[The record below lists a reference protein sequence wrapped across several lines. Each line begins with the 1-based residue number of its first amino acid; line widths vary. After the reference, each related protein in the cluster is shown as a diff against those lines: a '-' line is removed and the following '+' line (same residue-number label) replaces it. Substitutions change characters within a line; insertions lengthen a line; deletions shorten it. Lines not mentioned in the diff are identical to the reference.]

1 MNLET
6 IHLFTLALGL
16 QKPWFC
22 KKVEFTPGTSGL
34 LDIWVDF
41 ERGSRFMCPECKENG
56 CSAHDT
62 LNKEW
67 RHLDFFQ
74 HECYLH
80 ARVPRVSCQKCGVHL
95 VDVPWA
101 RKGSGFTLLFEAMVM
116 AMAEHMAVAEV
127 SRMVVE
133 FDTKLWRIVR
143 HYVDEAR
150 MELSYEDVTSVGIDE
165 TARAR
170 GHAYVSIFVDMDTR
184 SVLYATPGKGSDTVE
199 AFVKDLQEHDG
210 DPKKVTEVSMDMSP
224 AFISGVGEHL
234 PVAAIAF
241 DRFHLMQHA
250 GKAVDQVRREE
261 QKYEKVL
268 EKSRYLWLKN
278 PENLKEKE
286 KTKFADLSKRDLKT
300 VRAYNL
306 RMKLR
311 ALWDQ
316 KAEDVVPYLERW
328 CSWAIRSRL
337 RPMIDIVR
345 MIRRH
350 WSGIIQSATSK
361 LSNGVVEG
369 INSIIQLARA
379 RARGYR
385 SVRNYITMIY
395 LVASDLQFDL
405 PT

>member
-6 IHLFTLALGL
+6 INLFTLALGL

-22 KKVEFTPGTSGL
+22 KKVEFTPGISGL
-34 LDIWVDF
+34 LDIRVDF
-41 ERGSRFMCPECKENG
+41 ERGSHFQCPECGEGN
-56 CSAHDT
+56 CPVHDT
-62 LNKEW
+62 TEKDW
-67 RHLDFFQ
+67 RHLNFFQ

-80 ARVPRVSCQKCGVHL
+80 ARVPRVRCPKCGVHL
-95 VDVPWA
+95 VEVPWA
-101 RKGSGFTLLFEAMVM
+101 RKESGFTLLFEALVM
-116 AMAEHMAVAEV
+116 AMVEHMAVAEV
-127 SRMVVE
+127 ARMVVE

-143 HYVDEAR
+143 HYVDGAR
-150 MELSYEDVTSVGIDE
+150 MEQSYEDVRSVGIDE

-170 GHAYVSIFVDMDTR
+170 GHSYVTVFVDMETR
-184 SVLYATPGKGSDTVE
+184 SVLYATPGKGRDTVE
-199 AFVKDLQEHDG
+199 AFVKDLKEHDG

-224 AFISGVGEHL
+224 AFISGVEEHL
-234 PVAAIAF
+234 PAAAIAF
-241 DRFHLMQHA
+241 DRFHLMQYM

-261 QKYEKVL
+261 QKYEKEL

-278 PENLKEKE
+278 PENWKEKE
-286 KTKFADLSKRDLKT
+286 KAKFADLSKRDLKT
-300 VRAYNL
+300 VRSFNL

-316 KAEDVVPYLERW
+316 KAEDVAPYLERW

-385 SVRNYITMIY
+385 SIRNYITIIY
-395 LVASDLQFDL
+395 LVAGDLQFEL